1 MKKKIII
8 FIALISVLLPINVKA
23 LTGSINLSCDKTKL
37 NPNEETTCY
46 VKGNIN
52 EEVSGIDAT
61 LVLGDNLT
69 LSSITKDSIWDSGDV
84 GTDSNKI
91 VLVTSNN
98 PKGSFNVVT
107 FKVKAGSKSNID
119 TKISL
124 SSVKLSNATDFT
136 ETDFT
141 VDDVSIRIP
150 STVNTLSSLTVSGTT
165 FNFNENTTSYELEV
179 DSDKVTINATRKD
192 TNSVV
197 SGDTGSKNLKYGLNT
212 FYVKV
217 TSESG
222 SVKTYTLKITRLD
235 NRSKENYMLSF
246 KFGNYDLDFSK
257 DKTNYDLIVNNKIT
271 RIASCYGEIDDD
283 TILCIDSE
291 SLKYS
296 DKANVN
302 ISINGKN
309 LNDLFDE
316 DKIELKCNDD
326 ETSCEVYFE
335 NNKIGM
341 VEYKDDKEFGY
352 VILDDLKVGSNELK
366 IVITAENEEEQ
377 EYIFNISR
385 KNEEGK
391 EIVSDK
397 TDEEIT
403 SNGNTGST
411 YIIVASIIMVIA
423 LIVFLIIAKKKD
435 LFNKIKNN

>member
-98 PKGSFNVVT
+98 PKGNFNVVT

-165 FNFNENTTSYELEV
+165 FNFNENTTGYELEV

-235 NRSKENYMLSF
+235 NRSKENYILNF
-246 KFGNYDLDFSK
+246 KFSNYDLDFSK
-257 DKTNYDLIVNNKIT
+257 NKTNYDLIVNNKIT
-271 RIASCYGEIDDD
+271 RIASCYGEMNDD
-283 TILCIDSE
+283 TILCIDAE

-296 DKANVN
+296 DKANIN
-302 ISINGKN
+302 ISINDKN

-316 DKIELKCNDD
+316 EKIELKCNDD

-341 VEYKDDKEFGY
+341 VEYKDDKKSGY
-352 VILDDLKVGSNELK
+352 VILNDLKVGNNELK
-366 IVITAENEEEQ
+366 VIVTAENEEERT
-377 EYIFNISR
+377 YILNINR

-391 EIVSDK
+391 IIDK
-397 TDEEIT
+397 TEEEIT
-403 SNGNTGST
+403 SNSGTGSI
-411 YIIVASIIMVIA
+411 YMIIVGIVMVVA
-423 LIVFLIIAKKKD
+423 LVVLFIVLRRKN
-435 LFNKIKNN
+435 LFNKKRNN

>member
-8 FIALISVLLPINVKA
+8 FIALIGVLLPVNVKA
-23 LTGSINLSCDKTKL
+23 LTGSINLSCDKIKL

-46 VKGNIN
+46 VKGNID

-98 PKGSFNVVT
+98 PKGNFNVVT

-150 STVNTLSSLTVSGTT
+150 SIVNTLSSLTVSGTT

-235 NRSKENYMLSF
+235 NRSKENYILNF
-246 KFGNYDLDFSK
+246 KFSNYDLDFSK

-271 RIASCYGEIDDD
+271 RIASCYGEMNDD
-283 TILCIDSE
+283 TILCIDAE
-291 SLKYS
+291 NLKYS
-296 DKANVN
+296 DKANIN
-302 ISINGKN
+302 ISINDKN

-316 DKIELKCNDD
+316 EKIELKCNDD

-341 VEYKDDKEFGY
+341 VEYKDDKKSGY
-352 VILDDLKVGSNELK
+352 VILDDLKVGNNELK
-366 IVITAENEEEQ
+366 VIVTAENEEERT
-377 EYIFNISR
+377 YILNINR

-391 EIVSDK
+391 IIDK
-397 TDEEIT
+397 TEEEIT
-403 SNGNTGST
+403 SNSGTGSI
-411 YIIVASIIMVIA
+411 YMIIVGIVMVVA
-423 LIVFLIIAKKKD
+423 LVVLFIVLRRKN
-435 LFNKIKNN
+435 LFNKERNN

>member
-23 LTGSINLSCDKTKL
+23 LTGSINLSCDKIKL
-37 NPNEETTCY
+37 IPNEETTCY
-46 VKGNIN
+46 VKGNID

-141 VDDVSIRIP
+141 VDDVKIRIP

-179 DSDKVTINATRKD
+179 DSDKVTISATRKD

-222 SVKTYTLKITRLD
+222 SVKTYTLKITRPD

-283 TILCIDSE
+283 TILCIDAE
-291 SLKYS
+291 NLKYS
-296 DKANVN
+296 DKANIN
-302 ISINGKN
+302 ILINDKN

-316 DKIELKCNDD
+316 EKIELKCNDD

-335 NNKIGM
+335 NNKIGV
-341 VEYKDDKEFGY
+341 VEYKDDKKSGY
-352 VILDDLKVGSNELK
+352 VILNDLKVGNNELK
-366 IVITAENEEEQ
+366 VIVTAENEEERT
-377 EYIFNISR
+377 YILNINR

-391 EIVSDK
+391 IIDK
-397 TDEEIT
+397 TEEEIT
-403 SNGNTGST
+403 SNSGTGSI
-411 YIIVASIIMVIA
+411 YMIIVGIVMVVA
-423 LIVFLIIAKKKD
+423 LVVLFIVLRRKN
-435 LFNKIKNN
+435 LFNKERNN

>member
-8 FIALISVLLPINVKA
+8 FIALIGVLLPVNVKA
-23 LTGSINLSCDKTKL
+23 LTGSINLSCDKIKL

-46 VKGNIN
+46 VKGNID

-98 PKGSFNVVT
+98 PKGNFNVVT

-235 NRSKENYMLSF
+235 NRSKENYILNF
-246 KFGNYDLDFSK
+246 KFSNYDLDFSK

-271 RIASCYGEIDDD
+271 RIASCYGEMNDD
-283 TILCIDSE
+283 TILCIDAE
-291 SLKYS
+291 NLKYS
-296 DKANVN
+296 DKANIN
-302 ISINGKN
+302 ILINDKN

-316 DKIELKCNDD
+316 EKIELKCNDDD

-335 NNKIGM
+335 NNKIGV
-341 VEYKDDKEFGY
+341 VEYKDDKKSGY
-352 VILDDLKVGSNELK
+352 VILNDLKVGNNELK
-366 IVITAENEEEQ
+366 VIVTAENEEERT
-377 EYIFNISR
+377 YILNINR

-391 EIVSDK
+391 IIDK
-397 TDEEIT
+397 TEEEIT
-403 SNGNTGST
+403 SNSGTGSI
-411 YIIVASIIMVIA
+411 YMIIVGIVMVVA
-423 LIVFLIIAKKKD
+423 LVVLFIVLRRKN
-435 LFNKIKNN
+435 LFNKGRNN

>member
-8 FIALISVLLPINVKA
+8 FIALIGVLLPVNVKA
-23 LTGSINLSCDKTKL
+23 LTGSINLSCDKIKL

-46 VKGNIN
+46 VKGNID

-235 NRSKENYMLSF
+235 NRSKENYILNF
-246 KFGNYDLDFSK
+246 KFSNYDLDFSK
-257 DKTNYDLIVNNKIT
+257 NKTNYDLIVNNKIT
-271 RIASCYGEIDDD
+271 RIASCYGEMNDD
-283 TILCIDSE
+283 TILCIDAE
-291 SLKYS
+291 NLKYS
-296 DKANVN
+296 DKANIN
-302 ISINGKN
+302 ILINDKN

-316 DKIELKCNDD
+316 EKIELKCNDD

-341 VEYKDDKEFGY
+341 VEYKDDKKSGY
-352 VILDDLKVGSNELK
+352 VILDDLKVGNNELK
-366 IVITAENEEEQ
+366 VIVTAENEEERT
-377 EYIFNISR
+377 YILNINR

-391 EIVSDK
+391 IIDK
-397 TDEEIT
+397 TEEEIT
-403 SNGNTGST
+403 SNSGTGSI
-411 YIIVASIIMVIA
+411 YMIIVGIVMVVA
-423 LIVFLIIAKKKD
+423 LVVLFIVLRRKN
-435 LFNKIKNN
+435 LFNKKRNN

>member
-8 FIALISVLLPINVKA
+8 FIALIGVLLPVNVKA
-23 LTGSINLSCDKTKL
+23 LTGSINLSCDKIKL

-46 VKGNIN
+46 VKGNID

-235 NRSKENYMLSF
+235 NRSKENYILNF
-246 KFGNYDLDFSK
+246 KFSNYDLDFSK
-257 DKTNYDLIVNNKIT
+257 NKTNYDLIVNNKIT
-271 RIASCYGEIDDD
+271 RIASCYGEMNDD
-283 TILCIDSE
+283 TILCIDAE
-291 SLKYS
+291 NLKYS
-296 DKANVN
+296 DKANIN
-302 ISINGKN
+302 ISINDKN

-316 DKIELKCNDD
+316 EKIELKCNDD

-341 VEYKDDKEFGY
+341 VEYKDDKKSGY
-352 VILDDLKVGSNELK
+352 VILDDLKVGNNELK
-366 IVITAENEEEQ
+366 VIVTAENEEERT
-377 EYIFNISR
+377 YILNINR

-391 EIVSDK
+391 IIDK
-397 TDEEIT
+397 TEEEIT
-403 SNGNTGST
+403 SNSGTGSI
-411 YIIVASIIMVIA
+411 YMIIVGIVMVVA
-423 LIVFLIIAKKKD
+423 LVVLFIVLRRKN
-435 LFNKIKNN
+435 LFNKERNN

>member
-8 FIALISVLLPINVKA
+8 FIALIGVLLPVNVKA
-23 LTGSINLSCDKTKL
+23 LTGSINLSCDKIKL

-46 VKGNIN
+46 VKGNID

-235 NRSKENYMLSF
+235 NRSKENYILNF
-246 KFGNYDLDFSK
+246 KFSNYDLDFSK

-271 RIASCYGEIDDD
+271 RIASCYGEMNDD
-283 TILCIDSE
+283 TILCIDAE
-291 SLKYS
+291 NLKYS
-296 DKANVN
+296 DKANIN
-302 ISINGKN
+302 ISINDKN

-316 DKIELKCNDD
+316 EKIELKCNDD

-341 VEYKDDKEFGY
+341 VEYKDDKKSGY
-352 VILDDLKVGSNELK
+352 VILDDLKVGNNELK
-366 IVITAENEEEQ
+366 VIVTAENEEERT
-377 EYIFNISR
+377 YILNINR

-391 EIVSDK
+391 IIDK
-397 TDEEIT
+397 TEEEIT
-403 SNGNTGST
+403 SNSGTGSI
-411 YIIVASIIMVIA
+411 YMIIVGIVMVVA
-423 LIVFLIIAKKKD
+423 LVVLFIVLRRKN
-435 LFNKIKNN
+435 LFNKKRNN

>member
-235 NRSKENYMLSF
+235 NRSKENYILNF
-246 KFGNYDLDFSK
+246 KFSNYDLDFSK

-271 RIASCYGEIDDD
+271 RIASCYGEMNDD
-283 TILCIDSE
+283 TILCIDAE
-291 SLKYS
+291 NLKYS
-296 DKANVN
+296 DKANIN
-302 ISINGKN
+302 ISINDKN

-316 DKIELKCNDD
+316 EKIELKCNDD

-341 VEYKDDKEFGY
+341 VEYKDDKKSGY
-352 VILDDLKVGSNELK
+352 VILNDLKVGNNELK
-366 IVITAENEEEQ
+366 VIVTAENEEERT
-377 EYIFNISR
+377 YILNINR

-391 EIVSDK
+391 IIDK
-397 TDEEIT
+397 TEEEIT
-403 SNGNTGST
+403 SNSGTGSI
-411 YIIVASIIMVIA
+411 YMIIVGIVMVVA
-423 LIVFLIIAKKKD
+423 LVVLFIVLRRKN
-435 LFNKIKNN
+435 LFNKKRNN

>member
-46 VKGNIN
+46 VKGNID

-107 FKVKAGSKSNID
+107 FKVKTGSKSNID

-165 FNFNENTTSYELEV
+165 FNFNENTTGYELEV

-235 NRSKENYMLSF
+235 NRSKENYILNF
-246 KFGNYDLDFSK
+246 KFSNYDLDFSK

-271 RIASCYGEIDDD
+271 RIASCYGEMNDD
-283 TILCIDSE
+283 TILCIDAE
-291 SLKYS
+291 NLKYS
-296 DKANVN
+296 DKANIN
-302 ISINGKN
+302 ISINDKN

-316 DKIELKCNDD
+316 EKIELKCNDD

-335 NNKIGM
+335 NNKIGV
-341 VEYKDDKEFGY
+341 VEYKDDKKSGY
-352 VILDDLKVGSNELK
+352 VILDDLKVGNNELK
-366 IVITAENEEEQ
+366 VIVTAENEEERT
-377 EYIFNISR
+377 YILNINR

-391 EIVSDK
+391 IIDK
-397 TDEEIT
+397 TEEEIT
-403 SNGNTGST
+403 SNSGTGSI
-411 YIIVASIIMVIA
+411 YMIIVGIVMVVA
-423 LIVFLIIAKKKD
+423 LVVLFIVLRRKN
-435 LFNKIKNN
+435 LFNKGRNN

>member
-98 PKGSFNVVT
+98 PKGNFNVVT
-107 FKVKAGSKSNID
+107 FKVKAGSKSNMD

-124 SSVKLSNATDFT
+124 SDVKLSNATDFT

-141 VDDVSIRIP
+141 VDDVKIRIP

-179 DSDKVTINATRKD
+179 DSDKVTISATRKD

-197 SGDTGSKNLKYGLNT
+197 SGDTGSRNLKYGLNT

-222 SVKTYTLKITRLD
+222 SVKTYTLKITRPD

-246 KFGNYDLDFSK
+246 KFSNYDVDFSK

-271 RIASCYGEIDDD
+271 RMASCYGEIDDD

-352 VILDDLKVGSNELK
+352 VILNDLKVGNNQLK
-366 IVITAENEEEQ
+366 VIVTAENEEERT
-377 EYIFNISR
+377 YTFNINR
-385 KNEEGK
+385 KDEEGK
-391 EIVSDK
+391 VIDK
-397 TDEEIT
+397 TEEEIT
-403 SNGNTGST
+403 SNSKTGSI
-411 YIIVASIIMVIA
+411 YIIIVGIVLVVALVVLVII
-423 LIVFLIIAKKKD
+423 LRRKN
-435 LFNKIKNN
+435 LFNKEKNN

>member
-61 LVLGDNLT
+61 LVLGDNLI

-98 PKGSFNVVT
+98 PKGNFNVVT
-107 FKVKAGSKSNID
+107 FKVKAGSKSNMD

-124 SSVKLSNATDFT
+124 SDVKLSNATDFT

-141 VDDVSIRIP
+141 VDDVKIRIP

-179 DSDKVTINATRKD
+179 DSDKVTISATRKD

-222 SVKTYTLKITRLD
+222 SVKTYTLKITRPD

-271 RIASCYGEIDDD
+271 RIASCYGEMNDD
-283 TILCIDSE
+283 TILCIDAE
-291 SLKYS
+291 NLKYS
-296 DKANVN
+296 DKANIN
-302 ISINGKN
+302 ISINDKN

-316 DKIELKCNDD
+316 EKIELKCNDD

-341 VEYKDDKEFGY
+341 VEYKDDKKSGY
-352 VILDDLKVGSNELK
+352 VILDDLKVGNNELK
-366 IVITAENEEEQ
+366 VIVTAENEEERT
-377 EYIFNISR
+377 YILNINR

-391 EIVSDK
+391 IIDK
-397 TDEEIT
+397 TEEEIT
-403 SNGNTGST
+403 SNSGTGSI
-411 YIIVASIIMVIA
+411 YMIIVGIVMVVA
-423 LIVFLIIAKKKD
+423 LVVLFIVLRRKN
-435 LFNKIKNN
+435 LFNKKRNN

>member
-124 SSVKLSNATDFT
+124 ISVKLSNATDFT

-271 RIASCYGEIDDD
+271 RIASCYGEMNDD
-283 TILCIDSE
+283 TILCIDAE
-291 SLKYS
+291 NLKYS
-296 DKANVN
+296 DKANIN
-302 ISINGKN
+302 ISINDKN

-316 DKIELKCNDD
+316 EKIELKCNDD

-341 VEYKDDKEFGY
+341 VEYKDDKKSGY
-352 VILDDLKVGSNELK
+352 VILDDLKVGNNELK
-366 IVITAENEEEQ
+366 VIVTAENEEERT
-377 EYIFNISR
+377 YILNINR

-391 EIVSDK
+391 IIDK
-397 TDEEIT
+397 TEEEIT
-403 SNGNTGST
+403 SNSGTGSI
-411 YIIVASIIMVIA
+411 YMIIVGIVMVVA
-423 LIVFLIIAKKKD
+423 LVVLFIVLRRKN
-435 LFNKIKNN
+435 LFNKGRNN

>member
-98 PKGSFNVVT
+98 PKGNFNVVT

-235 NRSKENYMLSF
+235 NRSKENYILNF
-246 KFGNYDLDFSK
+246 KFSNYDLDFSK

-271 RIASCYGEIDDD
+271 RIASCYGEMNDD
-283 TILCIDSE
+283 TILCIDAE
-291 SLKYS
+291 NLKYS
-296 DKANVN
+296 DKANIN
-302 ISINGKN
+302 ISINDKN

-316 DKIELKCNDD
+316 EKIELKCNDD

-341 VEYKDDKEFGY
+341 VEYKDDKKSGY
-352 VILDDLKVGSNELK
+352 VILDDLKVG
-366 IVITAENEEEQ
+366 
-377 EYIFNISR
+377 
-385 KNEEGK
+385 
-391 EIVSDK
+391 
-397 TDEEIT
+397 
-403 SNGNTGST
+403 
-411 YIIVASIIMVIA
+411 
-423 LIVFLIIAKKKD
+423 
-435 LFNKIKNN
+435 NN

>member
-61 LVLGDNLT
+61 LVLGDNLI

-98 PKGSFNVVT
+98 PKGNFNVVT
-107 FKVKAGSKSNID
+107 FKVKARSKSNMD

-124 SSVKLSNATDFT
+124 SDVKLSNATDFT

-179 DSDKVTINATRKD
+179 DSDKVTISATRKD

-222 SVKTYTLKITRLD
+222 SVKTYTLKITRPD

-283 TILCIDSE
+283 TILCIDAE
-291 SLKYS
+291 NLKYS
-296 DKANVN
+296 DKANIN
-302 ISINGKN
+302 ISINDKN

-316 DKIELKCNDD
+316 EKIELKCNDD

-341 VEYKDDKEFGY
+341 IEYKDDKKSGY
-352 VILDDLKVGSNELK
+352 VILDDLKVGNNELK
-366 IVITAENEEEQ
+366 VIVTAENEEERT
-377 EYIFNISR
+377 YILNINR

-391 EIVSDK
+391 IIDK
-397 TDEEIT
+397 TEEEIT
-403 SNGNTGST
+403 SNSGTGSI
-411 YIIVASIIMVIA
+411 YMIIVGIVMVAA
-423 LIVFLIIAKKKD
+423 LVVLFIVLRRKN
-435 LFNKIKNN
+435 LFNKGRNN

>member
-61 LVLGDNLT
+61 LVLGDNLI

-98 PKGSFNVVT
+98 PKGNFNVVT
-107 FKVKAGSKSNID
+107 FKVKAGSKSNMD

-124 SSVKLSNATDFT
+124 SDVKLSNATDFT

-179 DSDKVTINATRKD
+179 DSDKVTISATRKD

-222 SVKTYTLKITRLD
+222 SVKTYTLKITRPD

-271 RIASCYGEIDDD
+271 RIASCYGEMNDN
-283 TILCIDSE
+283 TILCIDAE
-291 SLKYS
+291 NLKYS
-296 DKANVN
+296 DKANIN
-302 ISINGKN
+302 ISINDKN

-316 DKIELKCNDD
+316 EKIELKCNDD

-335 NNKIGM
+335 NNKIGV
-341 VEYKDDKEFGY
+341 VEYKDDKESGY
-352 VILDDLKVGSNELK
+352 VILDDLKVGNNELK
-366 IVITAENEEEQ
+366 VIVTAENEEERT
-377 EYIFNISR
+377 YILNINR

-391 EIVSDK
+391 IIDK
-397 TDEEIT
+397 TEEEIT
-403 SNGNTGST
+403 SNSGTGSI
-411 YIIVASIIMVIA
+411 YMIIVGIVMVVA
-423 LIVFLIIAKKKD
+423 LVVLFIVLRRKN
-435 LFNKIKNN
+435 LFNKGRNN

>member
-61 LVLGDNLT
+61 LVLGDNLI

-98 PKGSFNVVT
+98 PKGNFNVVT
-107 FKVKAGSKSNID
+107 FKVKAGSKSNMD

-124 SSVKLSNATDFT
+124 SDVKLSNATDFT

-179 DSDKVTINATRKD
+179 DSDKVTISATRKD

-222 SVKTYTLKITRLD
+222 SVKTYTLKITRPD

-271 RIASCYGEIDDD
+271 RIASCYGEMNDN
-283 TILCIDSE
+283 TILCIDAE
-291 SLKYS
+291 NLKYS
-296 DKANVN
+296 DKANIN
-302 ISINGKN
+302 ISINDKN

-316 DKIELKCNDD
+316 EKIELKCNDD

-335 NNKIGM
+335 NNKIGV
-341 VEYKDDKEFGY
+341 VEYKDDKESGY
-352 VILDDLKVGSNELK
+352 VILNDLKVGNNELK
-366 IVITAENEEEQ
+366 VIVTAENEEERT
-377 EYIFNISR
+377 YILNINR

-391 EIVSDK
+391 IIDK
-397 TDEEIT
+397 TEEEIT
-403 SNGNTGST
+403 SNSGTGSI
-411 YIIVASIIMVIA
+411 YMIIVGIVMVVA
-423 LIVFLIIAKKKD
+423 LVVLFIVLRRKN
-435 LFNKIKNN
+435 LFNKGRNN

>member
-98 PKGSFNVVT
+98 PKGNFNVVT

-235 NRSKENYMLSF
+235 NRSKENYILNF
-246 KFGNYDLDFSK
+246 KFSNYDLDFSK

-271 RIASCYGEIDDD
+271 RIASCYGEMNDD
-283 TILCIDSE
+283 TILCIDAE
-291 SLKYS
+291 NLKYS
-296 DKANVN
+296 DKANIN
-302 ISINGKN
+302 ILINDKN

-316 DKIELKCNDD
+316 EKIELKCNDD

-341 VEYKDDKEFGY
+341 VEYKDDKKSGY
-352 VILDDLKVGSNELK
+352 VILDDLKVGNNELK
-366 IVITAENEEEQ
+366 VIVTAENEEERT
-377 EYIFNISR
+377 YILNINR

-391 EIVSDK
+391 IIDK
-397 TDEEIT
+397 TEEEIT
-403 SNGNTGST
+403 SNSGTGSI
-411 YIIVASIIMVIA
+411 YMIIVGIVMVVA
-423 LIVFLIIAKKKD
+423 LVVLFIVLRRKN
-435 LFNKIKNN
+435 LFNKKRNN

>member
-165 FNFNENTTSYELEV
+165 FNFNENTTGYELEV

-235 NRSKENYMLSF
+235 NRSKENYILNF
-246 KFGNYDLDFSK
+246 KFSNYDLDFSK

-283 TILCIDSE
+283 TILCIDAE
-291 SLKYS
+291 NLKYS
-296 DKANVN
+296 DKANIN
-302 ISINGKN
+302 ISINDKN

-316 DKIELKCNDD
+316 EKIELKCNDD

-341 VEYKDDKEFGY
+341 VEYKDDKKSGY
-352 VILDDLKVGSNELK
+352 VILDDLKVGNNELK
-366 IVITAENEEEQ
+366 VIVTAENEEERT
-377 EYIFNISR
+377 YILNINR

-391 EIVSDK
+391 IIDK
-397 TDEEIT
+397 TEEEIT
-403 SNGNTGST
+403 SNSGTGSI
-411 YIIVASIIMVIA
+411 YIIIVGIVLVVALVVLVII
-423 LIVFLIIAKKKD
+423 LRRKN
-435 LFNKIKNN
+435 LFNKEKNN

>member
-61 LVLGDNLT
+61 LVLGDNLI

-98 PKGSFNVVT
+98 PKGNFNVVT
-107 FKVKAGSKSNID
+107 FKVKAGSKSNMD

-124 SSVKLSNATDFT
+124 SDVKLSNATDFT

-179 DSDKVTINATRKD
+179 DSDKVTISATRKD

-222 SVKTYTLKITRLD
+222 SVKTYTLKITRPD

-271 RIASCYGEIDDD
+271 RIASCYGEMNDD
-283 TILCIDSE
+283 TILCIDAE
-291 SLKYS
+291 NLKYS
-296 DKANVN
+296 DKANIN
-302 ISINGKN
+302 ISINDKN

-316 DKIELKCNDD
+316 EKIELKCNDD

-341 VEYKDDKEFGY
+341 IEYKDDKKSGY
-352 VILDDLKVGSNELK
+352 VILDDLKVGNNELK
-366 IVITAENEEEQ
+366 VIVTAENEEERT
-377 EYIFNISR
+377 YILNINR

-391 EIVSDK
+391 IIDK
-397 TDEEIT
+397 TEEEIT
-403 SNGNTGST
+403 SNSGTGSI
-411 YIIVASIIMVIA
+411 YMIIVGIVMVVA
-423 LIVFLIIAKKKD
+423 LVVLFIVLRRKN
-435 LFNKIKNN
+435 LFNKGRNN

>member
-61 LVLGDNLT
+61 LVLGDNLI

-98 PKGSFNVVT
+98 PKGNFNVVT
-107 FKVKAGSKSNID
+107 FKVKAGSKSNMD

-124 SSVKLSNATDFT
+124 SDVKLSNATDFT

-141 VDDVSIRIP
+141 VDDVKIRIP

-165 FNFNENTTSYELEV
+165 FNFNENTTGYELEV

-235 NRSKENYMLSF
+235 NRSKENYILNF
-246 KFGNYDLDFSK
+246 KFSNYDLDFSK
-257 DKTNYDLIVNNKIT
+257 NKTNYDLIVNNKIT

-283 TILCIDSE
+283 TILCIDAE
-291 SLKYS
+291 NLKYS
-296 DKANVN
+296 DKANIN
-302 ISINGKN
+302 ISINDKN

-316 DKIELKCNDD
+316 EKIELKCNDD

-341 VEYKDDKEFGY
+341 VEYKDDKKSGY
-352 VILDDLKVGSNELK
+352 VILDDLKVGNNELK
-366 IVITAENEEEQ
+366 VIVTAENEEERT
-377 EYIFNISR
+377 YILNINR

-391 EIVSDK
+391 IIDK
-397 TDEEIT
+397 TEEEIT
-403 SNGNTGST
+403 SNSGTGSI
-411 YIIVASIIMVIA
+411 YMIIVGIVMVVA
-423 LIVFLIIAKKKD
+423 LVVLFIVLRRKN
-435 LFNKIKNN
+435 LFNKKRNN

>member
-8 FIALISVLLPINVKA
+8 FIALIGVLLPVNVKA
-23 LTGSINLSCDKTKL
+23 LTGSINLSCDKIKL

-165 FNFNENTTSYELEV
+165 FNFNENTTGYELEV

-222 SVKTYTLKITRLD
+222 SVKTYTLKITRPD

-271 RIASCYGEIDDD
+271 RIASCYGEMNDD
-283 TILCIDSE
+283 TILCIDAE
-291 SLKYS
+291 NLKYS
-296 DKANVN
+296 DKANIN
-302 ISINGKN
+302 ILINDKN

-316 DKIELKCNDD
+316 EKIELKCNDD

-335 NNKIGM
+335 NNKIGV
-341 VEYKDDKEFGY
+341 VEYKDDKKSGY
-352 VILDDLKVGSNELK
+352 VILDDLKVGNNELK
-366 IVITAENEEEQ
+366 VIVTAENEEERT
-377 EYIFNISR
+377 YILNINR

-391 EIVSDK
+391 IIDK
-397 TDEEIT
+397 TEEEIT
-403 SNGNTGST
+403 SNSGTGSI
-411 YIIVASIIMVIA
+411 YMIIVGIVMVVA
-423 LIVFLIIAKKKD
+423 LVVLFIVLRRKN
-435 LFNKIKNN
+435 LFNKKRNN

>member
-8 FIALISVLLPINVKA
+8 FIALIGVLLPVNVKA

-37 NPNEETTCY
+37 NPNQETTCY

-98 PKGSFNVVT
+98 PKGNFNVVT

-150 STVNTLSSLTVSGTT
+150 SIVNTLSSLTVSGTT

-235 NRSKENYMLSF
+235 NRSKENYILNF
-246 KFGNYDLDFSK
+246 KFSNYDLDFSK

-271 RIASCYGEIDDD
+271 RIASCYGEMNDD
-283 TILCIDSE
+283 TILCIDAE
-291 SLKYS
+291 NLKYS
-296 DKANVN
+296 DKANIN
-302 ISINGKN
+302 ISINDKN

-316 DKIELKCNDD
+316 EKIELKCNDD

-341 VEYKDDKEFGY
+341 VEYKDDKKSGY
-352 VILDDLKVGSNELK
+352 VILDDLKVGNNELK
-366 IVITAENEEEQ
+366 VIVTAENEEERT
-377 EYIFNISR
+377 YILNINR

-391 EIVSDK
+391 IIDK
-397 TDEEIT
+397 TEEEIT
-403 SNGNTGST
+403 SNSGTGSI
-411 YIIVASIIMVIA
+411 YMIIVGIVMVVA
-423 LIVFLIIAKKKD
+423 LVVLFIVLRRKN
-435 LFNKIKNN
+435 LFNKKRNN

>member
-8 FIALISVLLPINVKA
+8 FIALIGVLLPVNVKA
-23 LTGSINLSCDKTKL
+23 LTGSINLSCDKIKL

-165 FNFNENTTSYELEV
+165 FNFNENTTGYELEV

-235 NRSKENYMLSF
+235 NRSKENYILNF
-246 KFGNYDLDFSK
+246 KFSNYDLDFSK

-271 RIASCYGEIDDD
+271 RIASCYGEMNDD
-283 TILCIDSE
+283 TILCIDAE
-291 SLKYS
+291 NLKYS
-296 DKANVN
+296 DKANIN
-302 ISINGKN
+302 ILINDKN

-316 DKIELKCNDD
+316 EKIELKCNDDD

-335 NNKIGM
+335 NNKIGV
-341 VEYKDDKEFGY
+341 VEYKDDKKSGY
-352 VILDDLKVGSNELK
+352 VILNDLKVGNNELK
-366 IVITAENEEEQ
+366 VIVTAENEEERT
-377 EYIFNISR
+377 YILNINR

-391 EIVSDK
+391 IIDK
-397 TDEEIT
+397 TEEEIT
-403 SNGNTGST
+403 SNSGTGSI
-411 YIIVASIIMVIA
+411 YMIIVGIVMVVA
-423 LIVFLIIAKKKD
+423 LVVLFIVLRRKN
-435 LFNKIKNN
+435 LFNKKRNN

>member
-8 FIALISVLLPINVKA
+8 FIALIGVLLPVNVKA

-98 PKGSFNVVT
+98 PKGNFNVVT

-150 STVNTLSSLTVSGTT
+150 SIVNTLSSLTVSGTT

-235 NRSKENYMLSF
+235 NRSKENYILNF
-246 KFGNYDLDFSK
+246 KFSNYDLDFSK

-271 RIASCYGEIDDD
+271 RIASCYGEMNDD
-283 TILCIDSE
+283 TILCIDAE
-291 SLKYS
+291 NLKYS
-296 DKANVN
+296 DKANIN
-302 ISINGKN
+302 ISINDKN

-316 DKIELKCNDD
+316 EKIELKCNDD

-335 NNKIGM
+335 NNKIGV
-341 VEYKDDKEFGY
+341 VEYKDDKKSGY
-352 VILDDLKVGSNELK
+352 VILNDLKVGNNELK
-366 IVITAENEEEQ
+366 VIVTAENEEERT
-377 EYIFNISR
+377 YILNINR

-391 EIVSDK
+391 IIDK
-397 TDEEIT
+397 TEEEIT
-403 SNGNTGST
+403 SNSGTGSI
-411 YIIVASIIMVIA
+411 YMIIVGIVMVVA
-423 LIVFLIIAKKKD
+423 LVVLFIVLRRKN
-435 LFNKIKNN
+435 LFNKKRNN

>member
-8 FIALISVLLPINVKA
+8 FIALIVVLLPVNVKA
-23 LTGSINLSCDKTKL
+23 LTGNINLSCDKIKL

-98 PKGSFNVVT
+98 PKGNFNVVT

-124 SSVKLSNATDFT
+124 SGVKLSNTTDFT

-179 DSDKVTINATRKD
+179 DSDKVTISATRKD

-222 SVKTYTLKITRLD
+222 SVKTYTLKITRPD

-271 RIASCYGEIDDD
+271 RIASCYGEMNDD
-283 TILCIDSE
+283 TILCIDAE
-291 SLKYS
+291 NLKYS
-296 DKANVN
+296 DKANIN

-352 VILDDLKVGSNELK
+352 VILNDLKVGNNQLK
-366 IVITAENEEEQ
+366 VIVTAENEEERT
-377 EYIFNISR
+377 YILNINR

-391 EIVSDK
+391 VIDK
-397 TDEEIT
+397 TEEEIT
-403 SNGNTGST
+403 SNSKTGSI
-411 YIIVASIIMVIA
+411 YIIIVGIVLVVALVVLVII
-423 LIVFLIIAKKKD
+423 LRRKN
-435 LFNKIKNN
+435 LFNKEKNN

>member
-98 PKGSFNVVT
+98 PKGNFNVVT
-107 FKVKAGSKSNID
+107 FKVKAGSKSNMD

-124 SSVKLSNATDFT
+124 SDVKLSNATDFT

-141 VDDVSIRIP
+141 VDDVKIRIP

-235 NRSKENYMLSF
+235 NRSKENYILNF
-246 KFGNYDLDFSK
+246 KFSNYDLDFSK

-271 RIASCYGEIDDD
+271 RIASCYGEMNDD
-283 TILCIDSE
+283 TILCIDAE
-291 SLKYS
+291 NLKYS
-296 DKANVN
+296 DKANIN
-302 ISINGKN
+302 ISINDKN

-316 DKIELKCNDD
+316 EKIELKCNDD

-341 VEYKDDKEFGY
+341 VEYKDDKKSGY
-352 VILDDLKVGSNELK
+352 VILDDLKVGNNELK
-366 IVITAENEEEQ
+366 VIVTAENEEERT
-377 EYIFNISR
+377 YILNINR

-391 EIVSDK
+391 IIDK
-397 TDEEIT
+397 TEEEIT
-403 SNGNTGST
+403 SNSGTGSI
-411 YIIVASIIMVIA
+411 YMIIVGIVMVVA
-423 LIVFLIIAKKKD
+423 LVVLFIVLRRKN
-435 LFNKIKNN
+435 LFNKKRNN

>member
-165 FNFNENTTSYELEV
+165 FNFNENTTGYELEV

-235 NRSKENYMLSF
+235 NRSKENYILNF
-246 KFGNYDLDFSK
+246 KFSNYDLDFSK

-271 RIASCYGEIDDD
+271 RIASCYGEMNDD
-283 TILCIDSE
+283 TILCIDAE
-291 SLKYS
+291 NLKYS
-296 DKANVN
+296 DKANIN
-302 ISINGKN
+302 ISINDKN

-316 DKIELKCNDD
+316 EKIELKCNDD

-341 VEYKDDKEFGY
+341 VEYKDDKKSGY
-352 VILDDLKVGSNELK
+352 VILDDLKVGNNELK
-366 IVITAENEEEQ
+366 VIVTAENEEERT
-377 EYIFNISR
+377 YILNINR

-391 EIVSDK
+391 IIDK
-397 TDEEIT
+397 TEEEIT
-403 SNGNTGST
+403 SNSGTGSI
-411 YIIVASIIMVIA
+411 YMIIVGIVMVVA
-423 LIVFLIIAKKKD
+423 LVVLFIVLRRKN
-435 LFNKIKNN
+435 LFNKKRNN

>member
-61 LVLGDNLT
+61 LVLGDNLI

-98 PKGSFNVVT
+98 PKGNFNVVT
-107 FKVKAGSKSNID
+107 FKVKAGSKSNMD

-124 SSVKLSNATDFT
+124 SDVKLSNATDFT

-150 STVNTLSSLTVSGTT
+150 STVNTLSSLTVGGTT

-179 DSDKVTINATRKD
+179 DSDKVTISATRKD

-222 SVKTYTLKITRLD
+222 SVKTYTLKITRPD

-271 RIASCYGEIDDD
+271 RIASCYGEMNDD
-283 TILCIDSE
+283 TILCIDAE
-291 SLKYS
+291 NLKYS
-296 DKANVN
+296 DKANIN
-302 ISINGKN
+302 ISINDKN

-316 DKIELKCNDD
+316 EKIELKCNDD

-341 VEYKDDKEFGY
+341 IEYKDDKKSGY
-352 VILDDLKVGSNELK
+352 VILDDLKVGNNELK
-366 IVITAENEEEQ
+366 VIVTAENEEERT
-377 EYIFNISR
+377 YILNINR

-391 EIVSDK
+391 IIDK
-397 TDEEIT
+397 TEEEIT
-403 SNGNTGST
+403 SNSGTGSI
-411 YIIVASIIMVIA
+411 YMIIVGIVMVVA
-423 LIVFLIIAKKKD
+423 LVVLFIVLRRKN
-435 LFNKIKNN
+435 LFNKGRNN

>member
-98 PKGSFNVVT
+98 PKGNFNVVT

-235 NRSKENYMLSF
+235 NRSKENYILNF
-246 KFGNYDLDFSK
+246 KFSNYDLDFSK

-283 TILCIDSE
+283 TILCIDAE
-291 SLKYS
+291 NLKYS
-296 DKANVN
+296 DKANIN
-302 ISINGKN
+302 ISINDKN

-316 DKIELKCNDD
+316 EKIELKCNDD

-341 VEYKDDKEFGY
+341 VEYKDDKKSGY
-352 VILDDLKVGSNELK
+352 VILDDLKVGNNELK
-366 IVITAENEEEQ
+366 VIVTAENEEERT
-377 EYIFNISR
+377 YILNINR

-391 EIVSDK
+391 IIDK
-397 TDEEIT
+397 TEEEIT
-403 SNGNTGST
+403 SNSGTGSI
-411 YIIVASIIMVIA
+411 YIIIVGIVLVVALVVLVII
-423 LIVFLIIAKKKD
+423 LRRKN
-435 LFNKIKNN
+435 LFNKEKNN

>member
-98 PKGSFNVVT
+98 PKGNFNVVT

-165 FNFNENTTSYELEV
+165 FNFNENTTSCELEV

-235 NRSKENYMLSF
+235 NRSKENYILNF
-246 KFGNYDLDFSK
+246 KFSNYDLDFSK

-271 RIASCYGEIDDD
+271 RIASCYGEMNDD
-283 TILCIDSE
+283 TILCIDAE
-291 SLKYS
+291 NLKYS
-296 DKANVN
+296 DKANIN
-302 ISINGKN
+302 ISINDKN

-316 DKIELKCNDD
+316 EKIELKCNDD

-341 VEYKDDKEFGY
+341 VEYKDDKKSGY
-352 VILDDLKVGSNELK
+352 VILDDLKVGNNELK
-366 IVITAENEEEQ
+366 VIVTAENEEERT
-377 EYIFNISR
+377 YILNINR

-391 EIVSDK
+391 IIDK
-397 TDEEIT
+397 TEEEIT
-403 SNGNTGST
+403 SNSGTGSI
-411 YIIVASIIMVIA
+411 YMIIVGIVMVVA
-423 LIVFLIIAKKKD
+423 LVVLFIVLRRKN
-435 LFNKIKNN
+435 LFNKKRNN

>member
-8 FIALISVLLPINVKA
+8 FIALIGVLLPVNVKA
-23 LTGSINLSCDKTKL
+23 LTGSINLSCDKIKL

-46 VKGNIN
+46 VKGNID

-124 SSVKLSNATDFT
+124 SNVKLSNATDFT

-222 SVKTYTLKITRLD
+222 SVKTYTLKITRPD

-271 RIASCYGEIDDD
+271 RIASCYGEMNDD
-283 TILCIDSE
+283 TILCIDAE
-291 SLKYS
+291 NLKYS
-296 DKANVN
+296 DKANIN
-302 ISINGKN
+302 ISINDKN

-316 DKIELKCNDD
+316 EKIELKCNDD

-341 VEYKDDKEFGY
+341 VEYKDDKKSGY
-352 VILDDLKVGSNELK
+352 VILDDLKVGNNELK
-366 IVITAENEEEQ
+366 VIVTAENEEERT
-377 EYIFNISR
+377 YILNINR
-385 KNEEGK
+385 KNEEDK
-391 EIVSDK
+391 IIDK
-397 TDEEIT
+397 TEEEIT
-403 SNGNTGST
+403 SNSKTGSI
-411 YIIVASIIMVIA
+411 YMIIVGIVMVVA
-423 LIVFLIIAKKKD
+423 LVVVLRSKN
-435 LFNKIKNN
+435 LFNKERNN

>member
-61 LVLGDNLT
+61 LVLGDNLI

-107 FKVKAGSKSNID
+107 FKVKAGSKSNMD

-124 SSVKLSNATDFT
+124 SDVKLSNATDFT

-141 VDDVSIRIP
+141 VDDVKIRIP

-165 FNFNENTTSYELEV
+165 FNFNENTTGYELEV

-222 SVKTYTLKITRLD
+222 SVKTYTLKITRPD

-246 KFGNYDLDFSK
+246 KFSNYDLDFSK

-283 TILCIDSE
+283 TILCIDAE
-291 SLKYS
+291 NLKYS
-296 DKANVN
+296 DKANIN
-302 ISINGKN
+302 ISINDKN

-316 DKIELKCNDD
+316 EKIELKCNDD

-341 VEYKDDKEFGY
+341 VEYKDDKKSGY
-352 VILDDLKVGSNELK
+352 VILDDLKVGNNELK
-366 IVITAENEEEQ
+366 VIVTAENEEERT
-377 EYIFNISR
+377 YILNINR

-391 EIVSDK
+391 IIDK
-397 TDEEIT
+397 TEEEIT
-403 SNGNTGST
+403 SNSGTGSI
-411 YIIVASIIMVIA
+411 YMIIVGIVMVVA
-423 LIVFLIIAKKKD
+423 LVVLFIVLRRKN
-435 LFNKIKNN
+435 LFNKKRNN

>member
-8 FIALISVLLPINVKA
+8 FIALIGVLLPVNVKA
-23 LTGSINLSCDKTKL
+23 LTGSINLSCDKIKL

-46 VKGNIN
+46 VKGNID

-222 SVKTYTLKITRLD
+222 SVKTYTLKITRPD

-271 RIASCYGEIDDD
+271 RMASCYGEIDDD

-352 VILDDLKVGSNELK
+352 VILNDLKVGNNQLK
-366 IVITAENEEEQ
+366 VIVTAENEEERT
-377 EYIFNISR
+377 YILNINR

-391 EIVSDK
+391 IIDK
-397 TDEEIT
+397 NEEEIT
-403 SNGNTGST
+403 SNSKTGSI
-411 YIIVASIIMVIA
+411 YMIIVGIVMVVA
-423 LIVFLIIAKKKD
+423 LVVLFIVLRRKN
-435 LFNKIKNN
+435 LFNKEKNN

>member
-165 FNFNENTTSYELEV
+165 FNFNENTTGYELEV

-222 SVKTYTLKITRLD
+222 SVKTYTLKITRPD

-246 KFGNYDLDFSK
+246 KFSNYDLDFSK

-271 RIASCYGEIDDD
+271 RIASCYGEMNDD
-283 TILCIDSE
+283 TILCIDAE
-291 SLKYS
+291 NLKYS
-296 DKANVN
+296 DKANIN
-302 ISINGKN
+302 ISINDKN

-316 DKIELKCNDD
+316 EKIELKCNDD

-341 VEYKDDKEFGY
+341 VEYKDDKKSGY
-352 VILDDLKVGSNELK
+352 VILDDLKVGNNELK
-366 IVITAENEEEQ
+366 VIVTAENEEERT
-377 EYIFNISR
+377 YILNINR

-391 EIVSDK
+391 IIDK
-397 TDEEIT
+397 TEEEIT
-403 SNGNTGST
+403 SNSGTGSI
-411 YIIVASIIMVIA
+411 YMIIVGIVMVVA
-423 LIVFLIIAKKKD
+423 LVVLFIVLRRKN
-435 LFNKIKNN
+435 LFNKERNN

>member
-8 FIALISVLLPINVKA
+8 FIALIGVLLPVNVKA
-23 LTGSINLSCDKTKL
+23 LTGSINLSCDKIKL

-46 VKGNIN
+46 VKGNID

-124 SSVKLSNATDFT
+124 SNVKLSNATDFT

-222 SVKTYTLKITRLD
+222 SVKTYTLKITRPD

-271 RIASCYGEIDDD
+271 RIASCYGEMNDD
-283 TILCIDSE
+283 TILCIDAE
-291 SLKYS
+291 NLKYS
-296 DKANVN
+296 DKANIN
-302 ISINGKN
+302 ISINDKN

-316 DKIELKCNDD
+316 EKIELKCNDD

-341 VEYKDDKEFGY
+341 VEYKDDKKSGY
-352 VILDDLKVGSNELK
+352 VILDDLKVGNNELK
-366 IVITAENEEEQ
+366 VIVTAENEEERT
-377 EYIFNISR
+377 YILNINR

-391 EIVSDK
+391 IIDK
-397 TDEEIT
+397 TEEEIT
-403 SNGNTGST
+403 SNSGTGSI
-411 YIIVASIIMVIA
+411 YMIIVGIVMVVA
-423 LIVFLIIAKKKD
+423 LVVLFIVLRRKN
-435 LFNKIKNN
+435 LFNKGRNN